1 MKRLTVFLAMLFAA
15 VSVWGQSVKVEG
27 TVLDNEGYPLPQAAV
42 FVKGGTTG
50 VVTDFDGN
58 YSITVP
64 SDAVL
69 VFSFQGYTEREEAVN
84 GRERIDVTLTVDNLL
99 LEEVHHLVYCQ
110 V

>member
-15 VSVWGQSVKVEG
+15 VSAWGQSVKVEG

-58 YSITVP
+58 YSITDSHSRVRP
-64 SDAVL
+64 RGKRL
-69 VFSFQGYTEREEAVN
+69 
-84 GRERIDVTLTVDNLL
+84 
-99 LEEVHHLVYCQ
+99 
-110 V
+110 